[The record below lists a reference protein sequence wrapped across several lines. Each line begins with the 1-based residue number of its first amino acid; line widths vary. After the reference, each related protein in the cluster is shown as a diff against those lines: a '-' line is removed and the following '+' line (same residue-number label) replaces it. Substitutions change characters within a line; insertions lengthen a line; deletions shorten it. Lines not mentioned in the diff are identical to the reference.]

1 MVGRSTSQPRLP
13 LVKGT
18 RSGLRSGCL
27 VTGRSII
34 LTTFWALDLLSF
46 PWTDE
51 GRTGIP
57 ACPERQAG
65 YVFKRP
71 FGVAGFQPAVSR
83 VSNPQT
89 LRRLQSLG
97 TEDGSADWKSAIQQ
111 VGNLRHVQ
119 RALNRYTASAVGLSV
134 DGIQSRVAA
143 KESSSRERLSDSV
156 TSPDGLAEKRSSF
169 CEGERLQ

>member
-111 VGNLRHVQ
+111 VGNRY
-119 RALNRYTASAVGLSV
+119 RASSPPSGIHKCIFLQPGSLNECKAKQVPGWSLSRAPAN
-134 DGIQSRVAA
+134 IQGD
-143 KESSSRERLSDSV
+143 SSRAV
-156 TSPDGLAEKRSSF
+156 
-169 CEGERLQ
+169 